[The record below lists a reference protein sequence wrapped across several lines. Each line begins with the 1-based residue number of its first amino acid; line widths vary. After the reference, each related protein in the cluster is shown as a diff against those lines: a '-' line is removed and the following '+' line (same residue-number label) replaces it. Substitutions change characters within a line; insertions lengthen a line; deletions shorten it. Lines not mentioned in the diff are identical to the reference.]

1 MIITKLRQTALKKEG
16 RLRCVLFYVCK
27 GRIKDSGCIDMLFR
41 NLLFLGSVARSFGW
55 LAHLCI
61 SDNDFNI
68 KTGFI
73 FAGMLVL
80 IGLSCY
86 ATLNWN

>member
-1 MIITKLRQTALKKEG
+1 
-16 RLRCVLFYVCK
+16 
-27 GRIKDSGCIDMLFR
+27 MLFR
-41 NLLFLGSVARSFGW
+41 DLLFLGSVALACGS

-61 SDNDFNI
+61 SDKDFNI
-68 KTGFI
+68 NTGFI

-80 IGLSCY
+80 IGLTCY

>member
-1 MIITKLRQTALKKEG
+1 MKIVMFCDKYLYRKLNMAFPKYSENDAVIGSLFSEDEFDNFH
-16 RLRCVLFYVCK
+16 VLDK
-27 GRIKDSGCIDMLFR
+27 
-41 NLLFLGSVARSFGW
+41 
-55 LAHLCI
+55 
-61 SDNDFNI
+61 DFNI

-80 IGLSCY
+80 IGLTCY

>member
-1 MIITKLRQTALKKEG
+1 MRVSE
-16 RLRCVLFYVCK
+16 R
-27 GRIKDSGCIDMLFR
+27 
-41 NLLFLGSVARSFGW
+41 LFLGSVTLSFGW

-61 SDNDFNI
+61 SDKDFNK

-80 IGLSCY
+80 IGITCY
-86 ATLNWN
+86 ITINQILVILQ

>member
-1 MIITKLRQTALKKEG
+1 
-16 RLRCVLFYVCK
+16 
-27 GRIKDSGCIDMLFR
+27 MLFR
-41 NLLFLGSVARSFGW
+41 DLLFLGSVALSFGW

-61 SDNDFNI
+61 SDKDFNI

-80 IGLSCY
+80 IGLTCY
-86 ATLNWN
+86 ATQIGIDISIRLMYIFKLASLSVLKQRSLGCLFL

>member
-1 MIITKLRQTALKKEG
+1 
-16 RLRCVLFYVCK
+16 
-27 GRIKDSGCIDMLFR
+27 MLFR
-41 NLLFLGSVARSFGW
+41 DLLFLGSVALSYGW

-61 SDNDFNI
+61 SDKDNI

-80 IGLSCY
+80 IGVTCY

>member
-1 MIITKLRQTALKKEG
+1 MI
-16 RLRCVLFYVCK
+16 VL
-27 GRIKDSGCIDMLFR
+27 S
-41 NLLFLGSVARSFGW
+41 
-55 LAHLCI
+55 
-61 SDNDFNI
+61 I

-80 IGLSCY
+80 IGLTCY

>member
-1 MIITKLRQTALKKEG
+1 MIITKLRQTALTKK
-16 RLRCVLFYVCK
+16 VDK
-27 GRIKDSGCIDMLFR
+27 
-41 NLLFLGSVARSFGW
+41 
-55 LAHLCI
+55 
-61 SDNDFNI
+61 NDCFNI

-80 IGLSCY
+80 IGLTCY

>member
-1 MIITKLRQTALKKEG
+1 
-16 RLRCVLFYVCK
+16 
-27 GRIKDSGCIDMLFR
+27 MLFR
-41 NLLFLGSVARSFGW
+41 DLLFLGSVTLSFGW

-61 SDNDFNI
+61 SDKDFNK

-80 IGLSCY
+80 IGITCY
-86 ATLNWN
+86 TTINRN

>member
-1 MIITKLRQTALKKEG
+1 MDVR
-16 RLRCVLFYVCK
+16 
-27 GRIKDSGCIDMLFR
+27 D
-41 NLLFLGSVARSFGW
+41 LLFLGSVALSFGW

-61 SDNDFNI
+61 SDKDFNI
-68 KTGFI
+68 KTGFM

-80 IGLSCY
+80 IGVTCY

>member
-1 MIITKLRQTALKKEG
+1 
-16 RLRCVLFYVCK
+16 
-27 GRIKDSGCIDMLFR
+27 MLFR
-41 NLLFLGSVARSFGW
+41 DLLFLGSVALSFGW

-61 SDNDFNI
+61 SDKCISDKDFNI

-80 IGLSCY
+80 IGVTCY

>member
-1 MIITKLRQTALKKEG
+1 
-16 RLRCVLFYVCK
+16 
-27 GRIKDSGCIDMLFR
+27 MLFR
-41 NLLFLGSVARSFGW
+41 DLLFLVSVMFSFGW

-61 SDNDFNI
+61 SDKDFYNI

-80 IGLSCY
+80 IGLTCY
-86 ATLNWN
+86 TTLNWN

>member
-1 MIITKLRQTALKKEG
+1 
-16 RLRCVLFYVCK
+16 
-27 GRIKDSGCIDMLFR
+27 MLVR
-41 NLLFLGSVARSFGW
+41 DLLFLGSVALSFGW

-61 SDNDFNI
+61 RDKDFNI

-80 IGLSCY
+80 IGLTCY

>member
-1 MIITKLRQTALKKEG
+1 M
-16 RLRCVLFYVCK
+16 VFS
-27 GRIKDSGCIDMLFR
+27 D
-41 NLLFLGSVARSFGW
+41 LLFLGSVALPFGW

-61 SDNDFNI
+61 CDKDFNI

-80 IGLSCY
+80 IGLTCY

>member
-1 MIITKLRQTALKKEG
+1 MPVIHFLYSAM
-16 RLRCVLFYVCK
+16 
-27 GRIKDSGCIDMLFR
+27 GCIAL
-41 NLLFLGSVARSFGW
+41 FGW

-61 SDNDFNI
+61 SDKDFNI

-80 IGLSCY
+80 IGLTCY
-86 ATLNWN
+86 ATLKWN

>member
-1 MIITKLRQTALKKEG
+1 
-16 RLRCVLFYVCK
+16 
-27 GRIKDSGCIDMLFR
+27 MLFR
-41 NLLFLGSVARSFGW
+41 DLLFLVSVMLSFGW

-61 SDNDFNI
+61 SDKYFTL

-80 IGLSCY
+80 IVVTCY
-86 ATLNWN
+86 TTLNWN

>member
-1 MIITKLRQTALKKEG
+1 
-16 RLRCVLFYVCK
+16 
-27 GRIKDSGCIDMLFR
+27 MLFR
-41 NLLFLGSVARSFGW
+41 DLLFLGSVALSFGW

-61 SDNDFNI
+61 SDKDFNI

-80 IGLSCY
+80 IGGYMLCY
-86 ATLNWN
+86 TKLELT

>member
-1 MIITKLRQTALKKEG
+1 
-16 RLRCVLFYVCK
+16 
-27 GRIKDSGCIDMLFR
+27 MLFR
-41 NLLFLGSVARSFGW
+41 DLLFLGSVALSFGW

-61 SDNDFNI
+61 SDKDFI
-68 KTGFI
+68 RKTGFI

-80 IGLSCY
+80 IGLTCY

>member
-1 MIITKLRQTALKKEG
+1 MYLLQYLDIADYRFQIVFRQS
-16 RLRCVLFYVCK
+16 FYLYQLVDIC
-27 GRIKDSGCIDMLFR
+27 GLNILI
-41 NLLFLGSVARSFGW
+41 
-55 LAHLCI
+55 CI
-61 SDNDFNI
+61 SDKDFNI

-80 IGLSCY
+80 IGLTCY

>member
-1 MIITKLRQTALKKEG
+1 MIDL
-16 RLRCVLFYVCK
+16 
-27 GRIKDSGCIDMLFR
+27 SS
-41 NLLFLGSVARSFGW
+41 NLLMKNQRQWMYRYVV
-55 LAHLCI
+55 
-61 SDNDFNI
+61 NI

-80 IGLSCY
+80 IGVTCY

>member
-1 MIITKLRQTALKKEG
+1 
-16 RLRCVLFYVCK
+16 
-27 GRIKDSGCIDMLFR
+27 MLFR
-41 NLLFLGSVARSFGW
+41 DLLFLGSVALSFGW

-61 SDNDFNI
+61 SDKDFNI

-73 FAGMLVL
+73 FAGVLVL
-80 IGLSCY
+80 IGLTCY

>member
-1 MIITKLRQTALKKEG
+1 MTEDRAVELINEWLNLAKEVG
-16 RLRCVLFYVCK
+16 D
-27 GRIKDSGCIDMLFR
+27 I
-41 NLLFLGSVARSFGW
+41 LFLGSVALSFGW

-61 SDNDFNI
+61 SDKDFNI

-80 IGLSCY
+80 IGLTCY

>member
-1 MIITKLRQTALKKEG
+1 
-16 RLRCVLFYVCK
+16 
-27 GRIKDSGCIDMLFR
+27 MLF
-41 NLLFLGSVARSFGW
+41 S
-55 LAHLCI
+55 I
-61 SDNDFNI
+61 SDKDFNI

-80 IGLSCY
+80 IGVTCY

>member
-1 MIITKLRQTALKKEG
+1 
-16 RLRCVLFYVCK
+16 
-27 GRIKDSGCIDMLFR
+27 MLFR
-41 NLLFLGSVARSFGW
+41 DLFFLGSGALSFGW

-61 SDNDFNI
+61 SDKDFQYL

-80 IGLSCY
+80 IGLTCY